1 MLRLHLLDSLPVSH
15 FLSEAKV
22 NLFSLVQQLRPAD
35 VVSPVRRAAAGLAD
49 LTVTALPH
57 GGQRGARRNA
67 WASMAADS
75 TRARL
80 RDEAQLAVDRS
91 LAKTSRHEARALQRA
106 R

>member
-1 MLRLHLLDSLPVSH
+1 MLWIHLLDSLPVSH

-22 NLFSLVQQLRPAD
+22 NLLSPLQHLRPAD
-35 VVSPVRRAAAGLAD
+35 VVGPVRRAAAGLAD

-67 WASMAADS
+67 WASMVADS

-80 RDEAQLAVDRS
+80 RDEAQVAVDRS
-91 LAKTSRHEARALQRA
+91 LATTRQHEARALKRA